1 MEAGL
6 LRWLVL
12 AGVVAVVIGDKLIE
26 DPVDEVDGPLPF
38 VGNIPGEEELG
49 KLKLEE
55 LPTEFSMYD
64 LNKDNVI
71 TVDELAK
78 VTGTKEE
85 DAMHPFETADVNGD
99 LKLTEKEFDDA
110 PWIFQLPP
118 SADPFMEPND
128 DGIWE
133 FRSKLQLAAGK
144 GIKEQ
149 ETMEKKV

>member
-6 LRWLVL
+6 WRWLAL
-12 AGVVAVVIGDKLIE
+12 AGALAIVLGDKVIE
-26 DPVDEVDGPLPF
+26 EPVDEADGPLPF

-99 LKLTEKEFDDA
+99 LQLTEKEFGDA

-128 DGIWE
+128 DGVWE
-133 FRSKLQLAAGK
+133 FRSKLAEKAAK
-144 GIKEQ
+144 DQ
-149 ETMEKKV
+149 ETMEKEV

>member
-6 LRWLVL
+6 LRLLAL
-12 AGVVAVVIGDKLIE
+12 AGALAVALGDKLVK

-55 LPTEFSMYD
+55 LPTEFSTYD
-64 LNKDNVI
+64 LNNDHVI
-71 TVDELAK
+71 TVEELAK

-85 DAMHPFETADVNGD
+85 DAMHPFETADANGD
-99 LKLTEKEFDDA
+99 LLLTEEEFDSA

-128 DGIWE
+128 DGVWE
-133 FRSKLQLAAGK
+133 FRSKMADKKDA
-144 GIKEQ
+144 KEQ
-149 ETMEKKV
+149 ETIEKDV